1 MKKSLKTRV
10 PRKDTSP
17 PAGRPAEALAPTPP
31 STVQNEEPQPTE
43 TGAAQS
49 EEAKSADAQ
58 ATRDPATA
66 LRNLLIDRL
75 NVVTAQHDDDGRKA
89 VEADRSIFRLMVQVK
104 TWAAALVDA
113 CHAAGHSRA
122 ADYAEIHG
130 DAIEG
135 ALLRALAQ
143 HLGLPT
149 DQDLF
154 NEPWPESNGVSEFVL
169 EIADAPVDWTPDRP
183 AIMSYRLLR
192 ERRLPRWQ
200 RKGPEGRATFARRPE
215 TDTLFLSVEETE
227 KALRDLEKSFRDVLI
242 NGSQSWSDEAD
253 LARRRFERAQPQKPR
268 EYRFHSPLAQAVS
281 YFLATNKLP
290 SDTDI
295 DTYLQNH
302 HRGLRPK
309 RWDEGDGYDL
319 PGKYFT
325 RIRRTMGLSKKKTA
339 R

>member
-1 MKKSLKTRV
+1 VKKSLKTRV

-135 ALLRALAQ
+135 ALL
-143 HLGLPT
+143 
-149 DQDLF
+149 
-154 NEPWPESNGVSEFVL
+154 NGVSEFVL